1 MSKPKQIKVTFIGN
15 SYSVKAKAKK
25 GKKLDTAMQAKV
37 DAAADADACPF
48 C

>member
-15 SYSVKAKAKK
+15 SYSVRAKSDDKIKRDLKAKK
-25 GKKLDTAMQAKV
+25 DEVGGDE
-37 DAAADADACPF
+37 CPF

>member
-15 SYSVKAKAKK
+15 SYSVKAKADDKIKK
-25 GKKLDTAMQAKV
+25 DLKAKKDEV
-37 DAAADADACPF
+37 GGDACPF